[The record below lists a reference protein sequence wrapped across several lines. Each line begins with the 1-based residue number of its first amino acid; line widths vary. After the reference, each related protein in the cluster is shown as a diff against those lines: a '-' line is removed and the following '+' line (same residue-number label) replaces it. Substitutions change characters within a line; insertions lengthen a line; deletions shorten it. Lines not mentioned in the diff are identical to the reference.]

1 VALLSSFKNLPIMI
15 EQIKQYLAMRI
26 AELNKAD
33 VDFCKDR
40 WDMTKPKM
48 ERDLHRGFSNEVT
61 FARQELER
69 TLKFLNELSKGAV
82 SGLLQIPPL
91 SDEMEDKMFKETTG
105 NDR

>member
-1 VALLSSFKNLPIMI
+1 LLSSFKNLPIMI
-15 EQIKQYLAMRI
+15 DRIKQHLETRI

-33 VDFCKDR
+33 ADFCKDR

-48 ERDLHRGFSNEVT
+48 ERDLYRGFSNEVT

-82 SGLLQIPPL
+82 ISSFCQCEKP
-91 SDEMEDKMFKETTG
+91 EWCECEVAKKTKTK
-105 NDR
+105 